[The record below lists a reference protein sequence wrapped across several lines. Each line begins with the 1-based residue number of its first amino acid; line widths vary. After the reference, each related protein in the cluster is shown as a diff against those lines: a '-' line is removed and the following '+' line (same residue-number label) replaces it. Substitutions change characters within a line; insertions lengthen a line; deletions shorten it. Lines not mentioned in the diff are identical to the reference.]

1 MNAQSLMTILLPW
14 PLLILIYIKKES
26 EIGYVRDATTQT
38 TLLDMLATS
47 AQWLFKKVTRFLSM
61 DQSRPHMNSHLNHF
75 VLDQPLFKWRPLL
88 TNSFHKFSLIW
99 LISTTR
105 TAHSIPTTC
114 NLSSHTSIQLQT
126 RKVFWWWINRQT
138 KCNHITSAST
148 HSNNCHRGNPYRF
161 LMPTSSKN
169 SLRG

>member
-61 DQSRPHMNSHLNHF
+61 DQSRP
-75 VLDQPLFKWRPLL
+75 LL

-105 TAHSIPTTC
+105 TARSIPTTC
-114 NLSSHTSIQLQT
+114 NLSSHTSTQLQT